1 MSDDD
6 AADQISELELEIE
19 RLAAVAERCQKI
31 ILVSRAA
38 IAIGGLLL
46 LATMFDLIEFSQLV
60 LVGSVTAILGGIVA
74 FGSNTTTLRQT
85 TTDMR
90 KAEALRLELIDRHD
104 LPVVTD
110 QTRKSE

>member
-19 RLAAVAERCQKI
+19 RLDAVAERCQKI

-46 LATMFDLIEFSQLV
+46 LATIFGLIGFDQLV
-60 LVGSVTAILGGIVA
+60 MVGSITAILGGIVA
-74 FGSNTTTLRQT
+74 FGSNTATLRQT
-85 TTDMR
+85 TADMR
-90 KAEALRLELIDRHD
+90 KAEALRLELIDRLD
-104 LPVVTD
+104 LPVVID
-110 QTRKSE
+110 GRRKPE

>member
-19 RLAAVAERCQKI
+19 RLAVVAERCRKI
-31 ILVSRAA
+31 ILVSRVA

-74 FGSNTTTLRQT
+74 FGSTTATLRQT
-85 TTDMR
+85 TANMHN
-90 KAEALRLELIDRHD
+90 AEALRLELIDRLD
-104 LPVVTD
+104 LPVVID
-110 QTRKSE
+110 GRRKPE